1 MMDFIGMG
9 IMAIAAAA
17 WIMVRGYIESRREEM
32 WWIDRR
38 DNVEVKIYWDE
49 YEKWRR
55 MSWNMNRNRELE
67 ELRNRK

>member
-9 IMAIAAAA
+9 LVALGTITYLLI
-17 WIMVRGYIESRREEM
+17 RGYVEARREEM

-38 DNVEVKIYWDE
+38 GDPEVKIYWDE
-49 YEKWRR
+49 YEKWRK

-67 ELRNRK
+67 ELRKR